1 MLIYKAICTIV
12 LEIFKTKWFAEEMKV
27 VNPNPKGNVEKQKN
41 RIYQLNRFA
50 TKPLM

>member
-12 LEIFKTKWFAEEMKV
+12 LEILNTKRFVEEMKV
-27 VNPNPKGNVEKQKN
+27 VNPNPKTKIEKQKN
-41 RIYQLNRFA
+41 RIYQLNRFT